1 MSGESGTTEDESSGC
16 LSDGVSE
23 LSAVSQLSE
32 LSAASDGVSAAS
44 GGSGESASG
53 IAGGGGGGPFPYP
66 GPWPCGQC
74 NCTGY
79 TPCMPPPYGCG
90 GPMYCQL
97 CYERANKI
105 A

>member
-1 MSGESGTTEDESSGC
+1 MESGTSDNEESSGC

-23 LSAVSQLSE
+23 LSEQSAESQLPE
-32 LSAASDGVSAAS
+32 LSMVSEESATS

-53 IAGGGGGGPFPYP
+53 LAGGGGPFPYP

-79 TPCMPPPYGCG
+79 TPCLPPPHGCG

-97 CYERANKI
+97 CYYRANKI